1 MLAEEEVAQTMKWN
15 KIEAVFDK
23 RLVVASAQPSTH
35 PTSRGAPIVLPDY
48 SQTDQT
54 QRMWL
59 LPVVQAGAMRWLSAE
74 QAVVAAASGTAIG
87 RAQYSRAAVPE
98 AHAS

>member
-1 MLAEEEVAQTMKWN
+1 M
-15 KIEAVFDK
+15 
-23 RLVVASAQPSTH
+23 VVDNARI
-35 PTSRGAPIVLPDY
+35 TSWDNTYCTSIDV
-48 SQTDQT
+48 